1 MKIKTVVV
9 LGSGTMGNGITQVI
23 AQAGYEVYMRD
34 VSQELLDR
42 GMAVIKK
49 SLSKFVEKGKITA
62 DAEKEILGRITPTTE
77 FDEVVKKADLIIEAV
92 PENIELKT
100 KIFSELEEKC
110 PPETLF
116 ASNTSSLPITALAA
130 VTKRPERFLGTHFM
144 SPVPMMGGVELV
156 RGRMTSDETLEEI
169 KQFII
174 SLGKTPTVAVDYAGF
189 VTSRLLDLY
198 LNEAAYAVMDGN
210 DPKEVDA
217 GMVHC
222 TNMPMGPCALTDMVG
237 ADVLLFVLE
246 ILEKE
251 FGEKFRPAPL
261 LRQMVRAGH
270 LGRKTGRGYYI
281 YK

>member
-1 MKIKTVVV
+1 
-9 LGSGTMGNGITQVI
+9 MGNGITQVI

>member
-1 MKIKTVVV
+1 MTIKTVVV

-34 VSQELLDR
+34 VSQEVLDR

-62 DAEKEILGRITPTTE
+62 DAEKEILGRITPTTD
-77 FDEVVKKADLIIEAV
+77 FDVVKKADLIIEAV
-92 PENIELKT
+92 PENLELKT
-100 KIFSELEEKC
+100 KIFAELEEKC

-116 ASNTSSLPITALAA
+116 GSNTSSLPITALAA
-130 VTKRPERFLGTHFM
+130 ATKRPEKFLGTHFM
-144 SPVPMMGGVELV
+144 SPVPLMAGVELV
-156 RGRMTSDETLEEI
+156 RGRVTSDETLEEI

-174 SLGKTPTVAVDYAGF
+174 SLGKIPTIAVDYAGF

-210 DPKEVDA
+210 DPQEIDK

-237 ADVLLFVLE
+237 VDVLLFVLE

-270 LGRKTGRGYYI
+270 LGRKTGRGYYT
-281 YK
+281 Y

>member
-1 MKIKTVVV
+1 LKIKTVVV